1 MIENLQDTL
10 ENGWNQQ
17 NEHEDGRNHQQKTR
31 KYTKNIAKISENK
44 LHCPNHKLV
53 TRLAVKEK
61 DSRGKDSG
69 TRS

>member
-1 MIENLQDTL
+1 MNM
-10 ENGWNQQ
+10 
-17 NEHEDGRNHQQKTR
+17 KTEETTN
-31 KYTKNIAKISENK
+31 KNKKIHTKNIAKISENK